1 MKDKERYEI
10 AQTHVR
16 LQKKF
21 WVHLAL
27 FVVVNA
33 VLVTLNLVQSPEK
46 LWVHWVLIGWGAGLV
61 LNAFTAFGSGY
72 AKNWEENKIR
82 EMVKHDAEK
91 EAARTKSSTI

>member
-1 MKDKERYEI
+1 MTDTERYQN
-10 AQTHVR
+10 AQKHV
-16 LQKKF
+16 QKQKEF

-72 AKNWEENKIR
+72 ARNWEEKKI
-82 EMVKHDAEK
+82 EAMVKHDAEK